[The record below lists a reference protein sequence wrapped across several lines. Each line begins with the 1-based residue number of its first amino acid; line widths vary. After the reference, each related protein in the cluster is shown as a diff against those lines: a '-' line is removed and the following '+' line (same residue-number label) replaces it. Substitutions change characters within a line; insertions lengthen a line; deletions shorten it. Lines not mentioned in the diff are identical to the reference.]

1 MIFYLFGIFGCNE
14 PEGFKVY
21 NSDPTANI
29 YSHESPLQVEEGS
42 MITFTAALSDD
53 NHFTE
58 ELTASWVRIN
68 IDNQSLDMCPPAG
81 PDENGDSSCEI
92 EILEDTLQIKVM
104 VRDPQNAIG
113 YDIINIEAI
122 PILIFIE
129 RKCI

>member
-1 MIFYLFGIFGCNE
+1 MIVYLFASLGCNT

-68 IDNQSLDMCPPAG
+68 VDNQSLDMCPPAG
-81 PDENGDSSCEI
+81 PDENGDTVVTRSYHGICLPAPEKDVNMAMS
-92 EILEDTLQIKVM
+92 
-104 VRDPQNAIG
+104 
-113 YDIINIEAI
+113 
-122 PILIFIE
+122 
-129 RKCI
+129 